1 MELFRLEA
9 FVILPFR
16 PEVNPLSIS
25 GRIPPDTWETAFT
38 LYYQRTLDIDTISA
52 DISLCTIVNTETY
65 MPFIG
70 SQEQAKNWAREN
82 TTRIVNDR
90 ILPRLNS
97 FLLHIKHSAPEPLKT
112 GVIRNVGDIDLVLI
126 SLSMEEE
133 VIFSR
138 GSPIFFA
145 GTMAPSTDLELQ
157 INVSDPLPREWSVLT
172 RAVDLVNHGYFLE
185 AFVVGFALLDD
196 LTQEF
201 LRARMPHVSSDEAS
215 TLLRGIE
222 SSRLRTYLGPLI
234 RISTGES
241 PLDDEQLSAEFRWLN
256 HKRNNLIHSGEG
268 CTHREAKRGLQ
279 TVFDILSFLNDKGGD
294 YSLPTDL
301 KFWS

>member
-1 MELFRLEA
+1 MELFRLESL
-9 FVILPFR
+9 VVLPFR
-16 PEVNPLSIS
+16 PEVKPLSSS
-25 GRIPPDTWETAFT
+25 GRISPDTWETTFT
-38 LYYQRTLDIDTISA
+38 LGYQQRLDIATLSIDV
-52 DISLCTIVNTETY
+52 SLCTIVNTETC
-65 MPFIG
+65 MPFNG
-70 SQEQAKNWAREN
+70 SQEQAKNWARNN
-82 TTRIVNDR
+82 TASIVNDR

-97 FLLHIKHSAPEPLKT
+97 FLLQIKHSAPEPLKT
-112 GVIRNVGDIDLVLI
+112 GVIRNVGDIDLVFSNL
-126 SLSMEEE
+126 SLEEE

-138 GSPIFFA
+138 GSPTLFA
-145 GTMAPSTDLELQ
+145 GTAPSSDSELQ
-157 INVSDPLPREWSVLT
+157 INVSDPLRREWSVLT

-185 AFVVGFALLDD
+185 AFVVGFSLLDD

-222 SSRLRTYLGPLI
+222 SARLRTYLGPLM

-241 PLDDEQLSAEFRWLN
+241 PFDDERLSAEFSWLN
-256 HKRNNLIHSGEG
+256 DKRNKLIHTGEG
-268 CTHREAKRGLQ
+268 CTRREAKRGLQ